1 VSDPAAVSA
10 LSSPL
15 SEDVFH
21 TPHSTAPKR
30 RIAEHGLCLLTEV
43 GSTMHGVTVKVEDDM
58 DEMGIAIAPPQV
70 ELGVKPS
77 AGALFDQ
84 YEFRTKPVGQPSGPG
99 DIDRT
104 VYSLRKYVRLAA
116 QGNPTVLMA
125 LFSNE
130 SHLRYLNWVGIEL
143 RGRSEMFLSKQAGA
157 RFLGYLNRQR
167 QRISGELSPRTH
179 RRELVEKYGYDSKY
193 GYHALRLAIQGAEL
207 MTDHVITLPMRDDVR
222 EYLRDVRKGRYTEDE
237 VLAQLDSY
245 TQKLVEATGRAD
257 LPDRPKMPAINEW
270 LAATILQFWE
280 RKRADDPEYFTL

>member
-1 VSDPAAVSA
+1 VSDPEAVSA

-21 TPHSTAPKR
+21 TPHSTAQKR

-43 GSTMHGVTVKVEDDM
+43 GSTMHGVTVKAEDDM

-77 AGALFDQ
+77 AGVLFEQ
-84 YEFRTKPVGQPSGPG
+84 YEFRTKPVGEPSGPG

-104 VYSLRKYVRLAA
+104 VYSLRKYARLAA

-130 SHLRYLNWVGIEL
+130 SHLRYLNWVGIQL
-143 RGRSEMFLSKQAGA
+143 RERSEMFLSKKAGP

-167 QRISGELSPRTH
+167 QKINGDPGRQWSTKH
-179 RRELVEKYGYDSKY
+179 A
-193 GYHALRLAIQGAEL
+193 YHALRLAIQGTEL
-207 MTDHVITLPMRDDVR
+207 MTDHVITLPMPDDRR
-222 EYLRDVRKGRYTEDE
+222 EYLRDVRKGRYTRDD

-245 TQKLVEATGRAD
+245 TEKLVEATGRAQ
-257 LPDRPKMPAINEW
+257 LPDSPQMPAINEW
-270 LAATILQFWE
+270 LAETIQEFWE
-280 RKRADDPEYFTL
+280 RKRADDPEYFAL